1 MQEFGTFIATF
12 CYETRL
18 CSTSLWLGPRDLV
31 ARSRLGFRTSY
42 LAYFID
48 HVVLLLLIMLPLTRA
63 RTKQSV
69 AQSTQLFLRYYHRL
83 AAYYMS
89 FGYLWGCLW
98 YSSSSLI
105 LRRSC
110 LSNGRLSTYAC
121 DRCSSSL
128 TPLACRGL
136 NVLTENGSFEMDQR
150 HLDTWIH
157 RHVIII
163 IIIRFTGFWRI
174 ITGSHHYWPLGSC
187 RISPDLF
194 GLFLSRIIASDR
206 AHLGPIHHIFG

>member
-1 MQEFGTFIATF
+1 M
-12 CYETRL
+12 
-18 CSTSLWLGPRDLV
+18 
-31 ARSRLGFRTSY
+31 
-42 LAYFID
+42 D

-63 RTKQSV
+63 WTKQSV

-89 FGYLWGCLW
+89 FGYLWGRLW

-105 LRRSC
+105 LRRFY
-110 LSNGRLSTYAC
+110 LSNGHLSTYAC

-136 NVLTENGSFEMDQR
+136 NVLTEIGSFEMDQR

-163 IIIRFTGFWRI
+163 IIIRFTRFWRI
-174 ITGSHHYWPLGSC
+174 IAGSHHYWPLGSC
-187 RISPDLF
+187 WISPDLS
-194 GLFLSRIIASDR
+194 GLFWAVLLLQTGLTWAQYIIFSDR
-206 AHLGPIHHIFG
+206 GDPDPFLPKTHTKMTLKKCILTHIAYLEVPNRTMPHYPTL